1 MELTLFFAFSA
12 GSVAAFNPCGIAMF
26 PAYIGFQLD
35 QKKSQESFVS
45 LIFRGSI
52 LGLFMTMG
60 FLLVFALVSF
70 VLILGGTFV
79 ASFLPIISVLIG
91 VLIIS
96 LGVYLL
102 LSNTKFSSGLFS
114 SLQFGNVSS
123 NFQTFLFG
131 IAYALISIS
140 CALPV
145 FLAALGIIIGVC
157 ISSDNLIDV
166 FLGMIFYS
174 LGMGTIITGVTLG
187 VLFFDDA
194 VQKIV
199 IGLTPIIS
207 SIGKFAMIIS
217 GIYIIYYWVLG
228 TGSDLF
234 FMRLE
239 NFGF

>member
-1 MELTLFFAFSA
+1 M
-12 GSVAAFNPCGIAMF
+12 
-26 PAYIGFQLD
+26 
-35 QKKSQESFVS
+35 
-45 LIFRGSI
+45 
-52 LGLFMTMG
+52 
-60 FLLVFALVSF
+60 
-70 VLILGGTFV
+70 
-79 ASFLPIISVLIG
+79 
-91 VLIIS
+91 
-96 LGVYLL
+96 
-102 LSNTKFSSGLFS
+102 
-114 SLQFGNVSS
+114 
-123 NFQTFLFG
+123 
-131 IAYALISIS
+131 
-140 CALPV
+140 
-145 FLAALGIIIGVC
+145 AALGIIIGVG

>member
-1 MELTLFFAFSA
+1 MDLTLFFAFSA

-35 QKKSQESFVS
+35 QKISHDSFSS
-45 LIFRGSI
+45 LLYRGTMLGI
-52 LGLFMTMG
+52 LMTLG
-60 FLLVFALVSF
+60 FLLVFAVVSF

-79 ASFLPIISVLIG
+79 ASFLPLISVMIGFLIM
-91 VLIIS
+91 IF
-96 LGVYLL
+96 GVYLL
-102 LSNTKFSSGLFS
+102 VSNTKISSGLFS

-145 FLAALGIIIGVC
+145 FLAALGIIIGVGV
-157 ISSDNLIDV
+157 SSENFLDI
-166 FLGMIFYS
+166 FLGMVFYS

-187 VLFFDDA
+187 VLFFDEA
-194 VQKIV
+194 IQKIV
-199 IGLTPIIS
+199 NGLTPIIS
-207 SIGKFAMIIS
+207 SLGKFAMIIS

-228 TGSDLF
+228 TGKDLF
-234 FMRLE
+234 FLRLE
-239 NFGF
+239 NFFL